1 MPADAPAD
9 DRLAAADVAVET
21 PDRLDTPPH
30 ALPGEQVAAAFGVER
45 SRGLSADE
53 VERRR
58 QQYGRNEL
66 PEGEKRPKWKLL
78 LDQFRNVLILVL
90 MGAAGLSAIVGDLKD
105 AIVIAVVLSLNAV
118 IGFVQE
124 LRAEASVE
132 ALKRMISTT
141 ARVRRDGRVVELDAT
156 ELVPGDVV
164 LLDAG
169 DRAPADGRLL
179 TSSTLELDE
188 SALTGESL
196 PSTKDARAEVE
207 PDVGLGDRP
216 TMVHMQS
223 AVTRGRGEMV
233 VTSTGSGTAIGQI
246 AGLLSTT
253 EEKRTPLQEQ
263 VDVLGKRLA
272 VVAGLAVGA
281 YVVVGLVTGDDLDEV
296 LLTAVALAAAAIPE
310 GLPAVLAVTLAVG
323 MRVLARA
330 NAVVKKMAAV
340 ETLGSTT
347 VVCTDK
353 TGTLTQHQLTVVSTW
368 RGDHHDTTPG
378 DEPTDSTLLLGG
390 ALCNDAEVDDER
402 AVGDPTDIAFVRWAR
417 DRGVD
422 VDALRDERE
431 RVAQLPFT
439 SEQRFMATVHPVE
452 DGLRLL
458 LKGAPETVLERCAT
472 VAGRDVDGE
481 QDDVHG
487 AIERFAEEGQ
497 RVLAVASRDLAEG
510 EDPEQAVQDPSGLDL
525 VGLVGLVDPPRDE
538 AAQAVDTAQAAGV
551 RVIMLT
557 GDHRRTAAAIGRQV
571 GIPGRAIEGREV
583 GETPDGQLAELLS
596 DVGVVAR
603 VEPEHKL
610 RIVQAL
616 QDDGQVVGM
625 TGDGVN
631 DGPALKAAN
640 IGIAMGITG
649 TEVAKEA
656 ATMILSDDNFA
667 TIIRAI
673 ERGRGIYENILTFL
687 RFQLTTSFGAV
698 LTVLMAPLLGLAA
711 PMTALQV
718 LFVNIIADG
727 PPAMALGVDPARDG
741 LMQDPP
747 RRPGTALLPGK
758 RLVWLAGTAVW
769 MTAVT
774 LGMLVWAED
783 AYSAEIAGTMAFTT
797 FVLLQV
803 VNVLNVRSER
813 DSALRRRTSTNRWLA
828 GAIGGV
834 VVLQVLVVHL
844 GPLQSLFDTVALD
857 AAQWAICAGAAVT
870 VLVFDELRKLIRRTV
885 SPVKHEGTV

>member
-1 MPADAPAD
+1 MPADTPAD

-368 RGDHHDTTPG
+368 RGDHHDAAPG
-378 DEPTDSTLLLGG
+378 TSRPTRR
-390 ALCNDAEVDDER
+390 CC
-402 AVGDPTDIAFVRWAR
+402 WA
-417 DRGVD
+417 G
-422 VDALRDERE
+422 
-431 RVAQLPFT
+431 
-439 SEQRFMATVHPVE
+439 
-452 DGLRLL
+452 
-458 LKGAPETVLERCAT
+458 RCAT
-472 VAGRDVDGE
+472 TPRSTTNARSATRPTSPSCGRPGPGRRRGRPAGRARARRPVALHLRAA
-481 QDDVHG
+481 VHG
-487 AIERFAEEGQ
+487 HG
-497 RVLAVASRDLAEG
+497 
-510 EDPEQAVQDPSGLDL
+510 
-525 VGLVGLVDPPRDE
+525 
-538 AAQAVDTAQAAGV
+538 
-551 RVIMLT
+551 
-557 GDHRRTAAAIGRQV
+557 
-571 GIPGRAIEGREV
+571 
-583 GETPDGQLAELLS
+583 
-596 DVGVVAR
+596 
-603 VEPEHKL
+603 
-610 RIVQAL
+610 
-616 QDDGQVVGM
+616 
-625 TGDGVN
+625 
-631 DGPALKAAN
+631 
-640 IGIAMGITG
+640 
-649 TEVAKEA
+649 
-656 ATMILSDDNFA
+656 
-667 TIIRAI
+667 
-673 ERGRGIYENILTFL
+673 
-687 RFQLTTSFGAV
+687 
-698 LTVLMAPLLGLAA
+698 
-711 PMTALQV
+711 
-718 LFVNIIADG
+718 
-727 PPAMALGVDPARDG
+727 
-741 LMQDPP
+741 PP
-747 RRPGTALLPGK
+747 RRGRPPAAAQGCP
-758 RLVWLAGTAVW
+758 
-769 MTAVT
+769 
-774 LGMLVWAED
+774 
-783 AYSAEIAGTMAFTT
+783 
-797 FVLLQV
+797 
-803 VNVLNVRSER
+803 R
-813 DSALRRRTSTNRWLA
+813 DRARALRHRGRS
-828 GAIGGV
+828 
-834 VVLQVLVVHL
+834 
-844 GPLQSLFDTVALD
+844 
-857 AAQWAICAGAAVT
+857 
-870 VLVFDELRKLIRRTV
+870 
-885 SPVKHEGTV
+885 

>member
-1 MPADAPAD
+1 MPADPTTAERDPAD
-9 DRLAAADVAVET
+9 VEVAT
-21 PDRLDTPPH
+21 PDRLDRPAH
-30 ALPGEQVAAAFGVER
+30 AVPADEVAAAYEVE
-45 SRGLSADE
+45 SSSGLSAGQVD
-53 VERRR
+53 ERRE
-58 QQYGRNEL
+58 QYGRNAL
-66 PEGEKRPKWKLL
+66 PEGAKRSKWKLL

-90 MGAAGLSAIVGDLKD
+90 MGAAALSAVVGDLKD
-105 AIVIAVVLSLNAV
+105 AIVIAVVLTINAV

-132 ALKRMISTT
+132 ALKKMIHTS
-141 ARVRRDGRVVELDAT
+141 ARVRRDGRVVEIDA
-156 ELVPGDVV
+156 EDLVPGDVV
-164 LLDAG
+164 LLEAG

-179 TSSTLELDE
+179 TSTNLELDE

-196 PSTKDARAEVE
+196 PATKDARVEVE
-207 PDVGLGDRP
+207 TDVGLGDRP

-223 AVTRGRGEMV
+223 AVTRGRGEMI
-233 VTSTGSGTAIGQI
+233 VTGTGLDTAIGQI

-253 EEKRTPLQEQ
+253 EEKRTPLQQQ

-272 VVAGLAVGA
+272 LVAGAAVA
-281 YVVVGLVTGDDLDEV
+281 LYVVIGLVTGDDLNEV

-368 RGDHHDTTPG
+368 RGDHHDTTPE
-378 DEPTDSTLLLGG
+378 DEPTDSTLLVGG
-390 ALCNDAEVDDER
+390 ALCNDAEVDEER
-402 AVGDPTDIAFVRWAR
+402 EVGDPTDIAFVRWAL

-422 VDALRDERE
+422 VDDLRRGHP
-431 RVAQLPFT
+431 RLAQLPFS
-439 SEQRFMATVHPVE
+439 SEQRFMATVNDI
-452 DGLRLL
+452 DGTRRLL
-458 LKGAPETVLERCAT
+458 LKGAPETVLERCDTIAGT
-472 VAGRDVDGE
+472 PVGEAEDEVHDAVA
-481 QDDVHG
+481 H
-487 AIERFAEEGQ
+487 FAEEGQ
-497 RVLAVASRDLAEG
+497 RVLAIASRDLAEG
-510 EDPEQAVQDPSGLDL
+510 EDPDEAVQDPSGLDL
-525 VGLVGLVDPPRDE
+525 VGMTGLVDPPREE
-538 AAQAVDTAQAAGV
+538 ASQAVDTAQAAGV

-557 GDHRRTAAAIGRQV
+557 GDHRKTAAAIGRDV

-583 GETPDGQLAELLS
+583 GETPDDQLAGLLS

-610 RIVQAL
+610 RIVEAL
-616 QDDGQVVGM
+616 QADGQVVGM

-698 LTVLMAPLLGLAA
+698 LTVLAAPLLGLAA

-727 PPAMALGVDPARDG
+727 PPAMALGVDPARDN
-741 LMQDPP
+741 LMSDPP

-758 RLVWLAGTAVW
+758 RLAWLAGAAVW
-769 MTAVT
+769 MAAVT
-774 LGMLVWAED
+774 LLMLVWAEGQ
-783 AYSAEIAGTMAFTT
+783 YEAEVAGTMAFTT

-813 DSALRRRTSTNRWLA
+813 DSALRRRTSANRWLA
-828 GAIGGV
+828 AALASV

-844 GPLQSLFDTVALD
+844 PFLQNLFDTVALT
-857 AAQWAICAGAAVT
+857 APQWGICAAAALS
-870 VLVFDELRKLIRRTV
+870 VLVFEEVRKLVRRTV
-885 SPVKHEGTV
+885 SPEKSEGTV

>member
-1 MPADAPAD
+1 MPADATRD
-9 DRLAAADVAVET
+9 DRLAADDVVVET

-30 ALPGEQVAAAFGVER
+30 ALPGEEVANAFEVER
-45 SRGLSADE
+45 TRGLSADE

-58 QQYGRNEL
+58 ATHGPNTL
-66 PEGEKRPKWKLL
+66 PEGERRPRWKLL

-105 AIVIAVVLSLNAV
+105 AIVIAVVLTINAV

-132 ALKRMISTT
+132 ALRKMITTT
-141 ARVRRDGRVVELDAT
+141 ARVRRDGRVVEVDAV

-179 TSSTLELDE
+179 TSSTLEVDE

-196 PSTKDARAEVE
+196 PATKDARAEVAE
-207 PDVGLGDRP
+207 DVGLGDRS

-233 VTSTGSGTAIGQI
+233 VTATGEHTAIGQI

-272 VVAGLAVGA
+272 LVAGAAVGA
-281 YVVVGLVTGDDLDEV
+281 YVVVGLVTGDDLNEV

-368 RGDHHDTTPG
+368 RGDQHDTTPG
-378 DEPTDSTLLLGG
+378 DEPTDSPLLVGG

-402 AVGDPTDIAFVRWAR
+402 EVGDPTDIAFVRWAL

-422 VDALRDERE
+422 VDALRADHE

-439 SEQRFMATVHPVE
+439 SEQRFMATVHAV
-452 DGLRLL
+452 DGGHRLL
-458 LKGAPETVLERCAT
+458 LKGAPETVLERCDT
-472 VAGRDVDGE
+472 VAGADVDAE
-481 QDDVHG
+481 RDDLHA
-487 AIERFAEEGQ
+487 AIGRFAEDGQ
-497 RVLAVASRDLAEG
+497 RVLAVAARDLADG
-510 EDPEQAVQDPSGLDL
+510 EDPEQAVQDPTGLDL
-525 VGLVGLVDPPRDE
+525 VGMVGLVDPPRPE
-538 AAQAVDTAQAAGV
+538 AAEAVDTAQAAGI

-557 GDHRRTAAAIGRQV
+557 GDHRATAAAIGRQV

-583 GETPDGQLAELLS
+583 GETPDDRLAELLS

-616 QDDGQVVGM
+616 QDDGEVVGM

-667 TIIRAI
+667 TIIRAV

-698 LTVLMAPLLGLAA
+698 LTVLAAPLLGLAA
-711 PMTALQV
+711 PLTALQV

-727 PPAMALGVDPARDG
+727 PPAMALGVDPARAG
-741 LMQDPP
+741 LMDDAP
-747 RRPGTALLPGK
+747 RRPGTALLPAK
-758 RLVWLAGTAVW
+758 RLAWLGGTAVW

-774 LGMLVWAED
+774 LLMLVWAEG
-783 AYSAEIAGTMAFTT
+783 AYSTEVAGTMAFTT

-813 DSALRRRTSTNRWLA
+813 DTALHRRTGANRWLA
-828 GAIGGV
+828 GALAGV
-834 VVLQVLVVHL
+834 VALQVLVVHL
-844 GPLQSLFDTVALD
+844 GPLQSLFDTVGLTL
-857 AAQWAICAGAAVT
+857 AQWAICAGAAVT
-870 VLVFDELRKLIRRTV
+870 VLVFDELRKLVRRTV